1 MFGNAVDI
9 SYCQTGINFKALKD
23 AGVKYVL
30 IRVGF
35 GREINQLDSAFKSHY
50 ANAKKYG
57 IPIGVYHY
65 SYASSPADAIV
76 EANTCIKW
84 LTGLQIDLPIFY
96 DLEESSIANQ
106 GRQAVTDIANNFCT
120 TLKKHN
126 YEAGIYTNP
135 TWLDNYMYADKL
147 VTNNI
152 WLASWNQST
161 TKPTYKNMC
170 IWQYGGDTNYIDG
183 NTLPGINGAIDK
195 DVVYKDF
202 AYIKNKGLNGWGTS
216 KATSTSA
223 ANAAAVTAA
232 VIAATAP
239 TESDLNKVLKTAK
252 SYVGCTYKDV
262 LPKLGI
268 NYGDNWCAYLVSLVF
283 QDCGF
288 VGKYIKQVDGGAGA
302 IARYSDGVY
311 GDFYEKGDKAVKP
324 GDLIM
329 YRYEPLYFY
338 LDKDQY
344 FSDHV
349 GIVYD
354 VSADGK
360 TLTTVEGNVGN
371 ADWGSSTCRLLEHK
385 LFETS
390 IHAFYRP
397 RWQGSTVVANKLD
410 KTDKKPFTMS
420 GEKKV
425 SYKGVVVAT
434 DGLNV
439 RQGAGIGYLKFGA
452 IPFGRVVNISKEIS
466 NWGYI
471 KYGSLT
477 GWVCLNYIKKE
488 ATATAPQSTA
498 KQSTSTTK
506 QTSTAKQSTST
517 STSTFKPYRVV
528 VTAESGLNIR
538 KGASTNY
545 NRVGALNNGTIV
557 TIEQE
562 SGGWGRIKSP
572 IAGWICLTYTK
583 KYTGTEPVYYIIK
596 SGDTLS
602 GIAQRYNTTV
612 AELVR
617 LNNISNPNLIYGGTK
632 LRIK

>member
-30 IRVGF
+30 IRVGY
-35 GREINQLDSAFKSHY
+35 GRELNQLDSAFKSHY
-50 ANAKKYG
+50 TNAKKYG

-84 LTGLQIDLPIFY
+84 LTDLQIDLPIFY

-106 GRQAVTDIANNFCT
+106 GRQAVTDIANNFCN

-126 YEAGIYTNP
+126 YESGIYTSP

-152 WLASWNQST
+152 WLASWKQST
-161 TKPTYKNMC
+161 SKPTYKNMC

-183 NTLPGINGAIDK
+183 NTLPGIKGAIDK

-202 AYIKNKGLNGWGTS
+202 AYIKNKGLNGWGTN
-216 KATSTSA
+216 KTASTAS
-223 ANAAAVTAA
+223 TAKS
-232 VIAATAP
+232 

-252 SYVGCTYKDV
+252 SYVGCSYKDV

-268 NYGDNWCAYLVSLVF
+268 NYGDNWCAYFVSVVF

-288 VGKYIKQVDGGAGA
+288 IGKYIKQVDGGAGS

-311 GDFYEKGDKAVKP
+311 GDFYKKGDKAVKP

-329 YRYEPLYFY
+329 YRYESLAFY
-338 LDKDQY
+338 SDKDKY

-354 VSADGK
+354 VSTDGK

-371 ADWGSSTCRLLEHK
+371 VNWGSSTCRLLEHK
-385 LFETS
+385 LYENG
-390 IHAFYRP
+390 IYAFYRP
-397 RWQGSTVVANKLD
+397 RWQGSTVTNNKLD
-410 KTDKKPFTMS
+410 KTDKKPLTMS

-425 SYKGVVVAT
+425 SYKGVVTAT

-439 RQGAGIGYLKFGA
+439 RQGAATGYLKIGA
-452 IPFGRVVNISKEIS
+452 IPFGKVVNVSKELS

-477 GWVCLNYIKKE
+477 GWVCLDYIKKE
-488 ATATAPQSTA
+488 ATAL
-498 KQSTSTTK
+498 
-506 QTSTAKQSTST
+506 QTSTAQQPTTKPT
-517 STSTFKPYRVV
+517 STSTFKPYKVV
-528 VTAESGLNIR
+528 VTAESGLSIR
-538 KGASTNY
+538 RGASTYY
-545 NRVGALNNGTIV
+545 NRVGILYNGSIA
-557 TIEQE
+557 TIEQV

-572 IAGWICLTYTK
+572 IAGWICLKYTM
-583 KYTGTEPVYYIIK
+583 KYTGAEPVYYTIK

-612 AELVR
+612 AELVK
-617 LNNISNPNLIYGGTK
+617 LNKISNPNLIYGGTK

>member
-9 SYCQTGINFKALKD
+9 SCFQAGIDFKALKG
-23 AGVKYVL
+23 AGVKYVI
-30 IRVGF
+30 IRVGY

-84 LTGLQIDLPIFY
+84 LTGLQIDLPVFY

-126 YEAGIYTNP
+126 YESGIYTNP

-147 VTNNI
+147 VTDNI
-152 WLASWNQST
+152 WLACWKQST
-161 TKPTYKNMC
+161 TKPTYKNVC

-183 NTLPGINGAIDK
+183 NKLPGIGGAIDK
-195 DVVYKDF
+195 DIVYKDF
-202 AYIKNKGLNGWGTS
+202 SYIKNKGLNGWGTN
-216 KATSTSA
+216 KTASTSA
-223 ANAAAVTAA
+223 STAH
-232 VIAATAP
+232 

-252 SYVGCTYKDV
+252 SYVGCSYKDV

-268 NYGDNWCAYLVSLVF
+268 NYGDNWCAYFVSVVF

-288 VGKYIKQVDGGAGA
+288 IGKYIKQVDGGAGS

-311 GDFYEKGDKAVKP
+311 GDFYKKGDKAVKP

-329 YRYEPLYFY
+329 YRYESLPFY
-338 LDKDQY
+338 SDKDQY

-371 ADWGSSTCRLLEHK
+371 VDWGSSTCRLLEHK

-397 RWQGSTVVANKLD
+397 RWQGSTVTDNKLD
-410 KTDKKPFTMS
+410 KTDKKPLTMS

-439 RQGAGIGYLKFGA
+439 RQGAATGYLKIGA
-452 IPFGRVVNISKEIS
+452 VPFGKVVNVSKELN

-477 GWVCLNYIKKE
+477 GWVCLDYIKKE
-488 ATATAPQSTA
+488 ATATPQSTA
-498 KQSTSTTK
+498 KQSTTK
-506 QTSTAKQSTST
+506 PT
-517 STSTFKPYRVV
+517 STSTFKPYKVV
-528 VTAESGLNIR
+528 ITAESGLNIR
-538 KGASTNY
+538 RGASTYY
-545 NRVGALNNGTIV
+545 NRVGVLNNGTIV
-557 TIEQE
+557 TIEQV

-583 KYTGTEPVYYIIK
+583 KYTGVEPVYYTIK

-612 AELVR
+612 AELVK
-617 LNNISNPNLIYGGTK
+617 LNKISNPNLIYGGTK